1 VKSYAEVR
9 RARRAARQHTVEPAN
24 AQRLR
29 DYGTQVLAV
38 AGADVTK
45 LRHDPMELLTRA
57 VQPVLWLKVMAQVR
71 GLSTGDLHYLDFLSA
86 SILAQGVLFVAIFYG
101 ISAIWERDLGVLNRH
116 LVSPAPR
123 SALVIGKAISASVRG
138 LSQALIVY
146 LLALLI
152 GVGIDLNPLHM
163 IGVVAIIALGSGLF
177 ATLSLIIACIV
188 KTRERSTD
196 IGEVLTLPIFF
207 RQQCHLSALLDAS
220 LAASSLPGQPPDV

>member
-57 VQPVLWLKVMAQVR
+57 VQPVLWLLLFGEVMAQVR

-86 SILAQGVLFVAIFYG
+86 SILAQGV
-101 ISAIWERDLGVLNRH
+101 
-116 LVSPAPR
+116 P
-123 SALVIGKAISASVRG
+123 VRG

-152 GVGIDLNPLHM
+152 GVGIDLSPLHM